1 MTRIRI
7 QYNPTPQVEEPE
19 VAQQAKP
26 LSHHEIL
33 SLMGPFTK
41 AGHHADLAASQRAN
55 RRLAFKTVTHA
66 PSDDLPI
73 CLTARLDL
81 EVPESGPL
89 TLVRSVQD
97 DSGLIST
104 LTAKGEDAGL
114 LLERVE
120 AVPVRRQFGLH
131 AGVPVARSY
140 LIEVSKDAQE
150 SARSLGRV
158 LITEAKARV
167 HGINLDAKAD
177 RFVGHAVDLRLT
189 ADAGTKLLI
198 PEDLTAV
205 IGWRWRPL
213 REFVSLWRG
222 SIRVH
227 SKEPRRTVDI
237 EHKIGQTIS
246 HLAQTLERPPA
257 DFHTRF
263 QKARWRVSFQRGIP
277 LGIGLLLV
285 ALTPAIR
292 WIDMADDSILRMLIF
307 HAPPFMLA
315 AMFMMR
321 EMPRIEIPPIPR
333 PLKNAT
339 WLAPIAE
346 KGEKSR
352 LQPATADVS
361 ET

>member
-7 QYNPTPQVEEPE
+7 QHNPPPEAAEPD
-19 VAQQAKP
+19 ARQQIKP

-41 AGHHADLAASQRAN
+41 AGRHADLTASQRAD

-66 PSDDLPI
+66 PSDELPI
-73 CLTARLDL
+73 RLTETLHL

-104 LTAKGEDAGL
+104 VTAKGEDAGL

-131 AGVPVARSY
+131 VGVPVARSY
-140 LIEVSKDAQE
+140 LIEGSEGGKDGGGW
-150 SARSLGRV
+150 STRV
-158 LITEAKARV
+158 LITDAKTRLR
-167 HGINLDAKAD
+167 GINLDFKAD

-189 ADAGTKLLI
+189 TDAGTKLLI

-222 SIRVH
+222 SIRVE
-227 SKEPRRTVDI
+227 SKEPRRTADI
-237 EHKIGQTIS
+237 EHKIGRTIT
-246 HLAQTLERPPA
+246 HLARTLDRPPA
-257 DFHTRF
+257 DFHPRF
-263 QKARWRVSFQRGIP
+263 HKARWRVSFQRGIP

-292 WIDMADDSILRMLIF
+292 WIDMADDSILKMLIF

-339 WLAPIAE
+339 WLAEVAE
-346 KGEKSR
+346 KGGKSR
-352 LQPATADVS
+352 LQPATADAG
-361 ET
+361 ER